1 MHSSYVDFAQM
12 GNILYVYAIARAGH
26 PLPERVEAIDGS
38 DVIDVVTAANLVAF
52 VTPVDDVDFSQ
63 GVIDARARDVEWL
76 GAIGYRHQSVM
87 NSLMHGGT
95 IIPLRAFTLF
105 ASDESLRR
113 HLENESERFAKL
125 LDRLDG
131 KQEWTLRIE
140 FDPQL
145 WSEALV
151 RRVDSLRTLSEEI
164 ASASEGKA
172 FLLRKKL
179 DDEKKKASREAEQQV
194 MAEIERAVMDKLACD
209 TVAETRQ
216 QRSGAFPQINVLLE
230 RDEEA
235 RLEELRDDLAA
246 RYAEEGVTL
255 ALTGPWP
262 PYTFAVTSDD

>member
-1 MHSSYVDFAQM
+1 MPE
-12 GNILYVYAIARAGH
+12 ILYVYAISRAGH
-26 PLPERVEAIDGS
+26 PMPGRIEAIDGS
-38 DVIDVVTAANLVAF
+38 DRLDVVISGDLAAF

-63 GVIDARARDVEWL
+63 GVIDARAKDVEWL
-76 GAIGYRHQSVM
+76 GSIGYRHQSVM
-87 NSLMHGGT
+87 NAVMHGGT

-105 ASDESLRR
+105 ASEENLRR
-113 HLENESERFAKL
+113 HLESERARLVTL

-131 KQEWTLRIE
+131 KQEWTMRIE

-151 RRVDSLRTLSEEI
+151 RRVDSLRTLSDEM
-164 ASASEGKA
+164 AGAAAGKA

-179 DDEKKKASREAEQQV
+179 DDEKKRASREAEQQV
-194 MAEIERAVMDKLACD
+194 LSEVERAVVEKLACD

-216 QRSGAFPQINVLLE
+216 QRSGAFPQINVLLD
-230 RDEEA
+230 RDEES
-235 RLEELRDDLAA
+235 RLEELREALAR

-262 PYTFAVTSDD
+262 PYTFAVTTDD

>member
-1 MHSSYVDFAQM
+1 MSDFARM
-12 GNILYVYAIARAGH
+12 PNILYVYAIARAGH

-38 DVIDVVTAANLVAF
+38 DAIDAVTAGELAAF

-63 GVIDARARDVEWL
+63 GVIDARAKDVEWL

-87 NSLMHGGT
+87 NALLHGGT

-113 HLENESERFAKL
+113 HLENESARFAKL

-145 WSEALV
+145 WSEALL
-151 RRVDSLRTLSEEI
+151 RRVDSLRALSDEI

-216 QRSGAFPQINVLLE
+216 QRSGAFPQINVLLD

-235 RLEELRDDLAA
+235 RLEELRDGLAA